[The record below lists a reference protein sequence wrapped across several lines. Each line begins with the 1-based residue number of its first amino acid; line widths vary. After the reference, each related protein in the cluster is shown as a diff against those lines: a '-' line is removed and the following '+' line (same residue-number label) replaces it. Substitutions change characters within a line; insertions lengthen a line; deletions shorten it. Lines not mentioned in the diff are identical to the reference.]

1 MSLGEILWRVKSLVR
16 DSIDRYRFQFNMYPS
31 RSRFFQSAHPAD
43 GFGFRTSGAS
53 NAGDASAIPAE
64 WKQALIRQADR
75 ISAHRFSF
83 FDLDDVFLGDPIDWN
98 RDHAHAIQAPLGYS
112 QSIDYRDFRVTGDCK
127 LVWEPNRHHHLV
139 VLGRAFCATG
149 DRRYAIEAVAQI
161 QSWMGQCPFGKGMN
175 WRSPLELGIRLIN
188 WVWVVDLIRE
198 SGLIE
203 GEFRSRLM
211 HCVYLH
217 LWEITRKYSKGSSA
231 NNHLVGEAA
240 GVFVASSFF
249 PDMPNA
255 SKWRDESSHLLT
267 REILA
272 QTYSDGCTREQ
283 AFGYHLF
290 TLQLFLVAAV
300 VGRSTGREFQQ
311 SYWSR
316 MEKMFAFAAAML
328 EGGGNVPLFGDC
340 DDGYALDL
348 GGRSN
353 ELRSWL
359 GVAAILFNRSDFKT
373 MSGGFPETAHWLL
386 GAQSR
391 QAFDSI
397 PTAPVTH
404 IGSREFPD
412 SGYYLLQCGAE
423 RRGRPAVSVVF
434 DCGELGYTSIAA
446 HGHADALSFTLRVD
460 GHDVFVDPGAYDYFT
475 HPAWRSYF
483 RSTWAHNTVV
493 VDHVDQSV
501 MVGPFMWGQRAE
513 SRCLTWQPDPQG
525 GGRIV
530 AEHDGYSRL
539 EDPVIHRRSLELSP
553 DTRRL
558 TIEDVLTATSAHSL
572 AIVFHCSEQ
581 CGVQKKDSHT
591 LSIALSQFTLVMEL
605 DERLDVAVITGS
617 QHPIRGWTSR
627 GYHRKAMAA
636 TIVAQGRVSGS
647 SAFVTTLRFY
657 PLDKDESRQVG
668 VASIPKEAYEKTT

>member
-1 MSLGEILWRVKSLVR
+1 MQSLTWYSKRVRAMSPGEIFWRVKSLLR
-16 DSIDRYRFQFNMYPS
+16 DSMDRYRFQFNMYPS
-31 RSRFFQSAHPAD
+31 RSRLFQSAHPSEAI
-43 GFGFRTSGAS
+43 GFRTFRAPE
-53 NAGDASAIPAE
+53 AGDASAIPAE
-64 WKQALIRQADR
+64 WKQALMRQADS
-75 ISAHRFSF
+75 ISAHRLSF
-83 FDLDDVFLGDPIDWN
+83 FNLDDVFLGDPIDWN
-98 RDHAHAIQAPLGYS
+98 RDHAHALPAPLGYS

-161 QSWMGQCPFGKGMN
+161 QSWMDQCPFGKGMN

-217 LWEITRKYSKGSSA
+217 LWEITRKYSRGSSA

-249 PDMPNA
+249 HDMPNA
-255 SKWRDESSHLLT
+255 SAWQDESRSLLT
-267 REILA
+267 REIRA
-272 QTYSDGCTREQ
+272 QTYGDGCTREQ

-290 TLQLFLVAAV
+290 TLQLFLIAGV
-300 VGRSTGREFQQ
+300 VGRSTGREFPQP
-311 SYWSR
+311 YWSR
-316 MEKMFAFAAAML
+316 MEKMFAFAAAMV
-328 EGGGNVPLFGDC
+328 EGGGSVPMFGDC
-340 DDGYALDL
+340 DDGYVLDL
-348 GGRSN
+348 SGRPN
-353 ELRSWL
+353 DPRGWL
-359 GVAAILFNRSDFKT
+359 GVAAVLFNRPDFKAL
-373 MSGGFPETAHWLL
+373 SGGFPETAHWLL

-391 QAFDSI
+391 KAFESI
-397 PTAPVTH
+397 QPAPETR
-404 IGSREFPD
+404 IGSKEFAD

-423 RRGRPAVSVVF
+423 RRGRPAVSLVF
-434 DCGELGYTSIAA
+434 DCGELGYASIAA
-446 HGHADALSFTLRVD
+446 HGHADALSFTLRMG
-460 GHDVFVDPGAYDYFT
+460 GHDVFVDPGTYDYFS

-501 MVGPFMWGQRAE
+501 MVGPFMWADRAD
-513 SRCLTWQPDPQG
+513 SRCLFWQPDPQG

-530 AEHDGYSRL
+530 AEHDGYRRL
-539 EDPVIHRRSLELSP
+539 EDPVIHRRSLELNP
-553 DTRRL
+553 DTGRI
-558 TIEDVLTATSAHSL
+558 TIQDDLTAAGSHSL

-581 CGVQKKDSHT
+581 CRVQRTDSHT
-591 LSIALSQFTLVMEL
+591 LSIAGPQFTLAMEL

-617 QHPIRGWTSR
+617 RHPIRGWTSR
-627 GYHRKAMAA
+627 GYHRKAKAA
-636 TIVAQGRVSGS
+636 TIVAKGRITGS
-647 SAFVTTLRFY
+647 SAFVTTIRFF
-657 PLDKDESRQVG
+657 ST
-668 VASIPKEAYEKTT
+668 A